1 MNPYIRD
8 QEYSIQTT
16 TTVDFP
22 QRRVG
27 RRLRRYHGSAFQRRV
42 ERHGLLKTICIL
54 VEPYAHM
61 GLDFPGLF
69 TLLGGRDCGGRHA
82 RYAPEDAGAAS
93 RIWSPSDRFRSLEWK
108 ASCR

>member
-1 MNPYIRD
+1 
-8 QEYSIQTT
+8 
-16 TTVDFP
+16 
-22 QRRVG
+22 
-27 RRLRRYHGSAFQRRV
+27 
-42 ERHGLLKTICIL
+42 
-54 VEPYAHM
+54 M